1 MDGDIGFI
9 EEPELAIEDGPFIGD
24 TGPFIGELKSTGGVG
39 GGGKISSPGSG
50 I

>member
-1 MDGDIGFI
+1 MG
-9 EEPELAIEDGPFIGD
+9 EPEPDSEGDVFIAIGD